1 MLPFI
6 AGAVVGA
13 AAVITYNKSDK
24 IKNSIDNSAKKVK
37 EIAECGLEK
46 TKEFA
51 KDTKATVDQ
60 KVECLKSKEKE
71 PDVAEAKG
79 E

>member
-13 AAVITYNKSDK
+13 AAVIAYNKSDK
-24 IKNSIDNSAKKVK
+24 LKEGIDTGAKKVK
-37 EIAECGLEK
+37 TLAEEGFEK
-46 TKEFA
+46 TKELA
-51 KDTKATVDQ
+51 KDVKATVED
-60 KVECLKSKEKE
+60 KVDKLKSKEADAK
-71 PDVAEAKG
+71 VAEVKG